1 MQQVLLH
8 GAALSYPAFQG
19 QLDGKGVFLFLAKA
33 LPILRRFYLGKVC
46 ALDGKGQRRTISG
59 RLKQSYNGI
68 CSKKFYTMRLCLLLA
83 GLLVVCTLKTF
94 AGSEGDVTAGQLL
107 SLTRHGVLIPETKNR
122 FRCQTGK
129 PKNISL
135 FSLTNAAFWTA
146 DMDIDSD
153 GRETPLCNKQRDS
166 DFQNKL
172 SCDTDIAAD
181 ETPYFVIPAGKPA
194 NSKKRGIEIGQVAAI
209 IYSNQVVYAV
219 FLDEC
224 GVKGLIG
231 EASIATAH
239 LLGVDADPKTGG
251 TEGPVTYLVFTG
263 ESGRITDPKD
273 YANHAKAVEIGVKR
287 AKELLAHYNEAKPA
301 AGQEKSPMK

>member
-1 MQQVLLH
+1 MNTNSL
-8 GAALSYPAFQG
+8 
-19 QLDGKGVFLFLAKA
+19 
-33 LPILRRFYLGKVC
+33 
-46 ALDGKGQRRTISG
+46 
-59 RLKQSYNGI
+59 
-68 CSKKFYTMRLCLLLA
+68 RLCLLLTGMIA
-83 GLLVVCTLKTF
+83 VCASKNF
-94 AGSEGDVTAGQLL
+94 AGSEGDVTAMQLL
-107 SLTRHGVLIPETKNR
+107 ALTHHGELILETKNQ
-122 FRCQTGK
+122 FRCQPDK

-135 FSLTNAAFWTA
+135 FSLTSATFWIA

-153 GRETPLCNKQRDS
+153 GRETPLCNKQRDP
-166 DFQNKL
+166 DFQNEL

-231 EASIATAH
+231 EASIATAK

-263 ESGRITDPKD
+263 ASGRITNPKD
-273 YANHAKAVEIGVKR
+273 YANHQLAVEIGVRR
-287 AKELLAHYNEAKPA
+287 AKELLAQYATP
-301 AGQEKSPMK
+301 PRPPRP